1 MSTALR
7 NIPIIDTHL
16 HLWDT
21 SLLHYPWLESVP
33 AIHRSFL
40 LPDYQQAVQDYQVAQ
55 MVFVQAE
62 CLPEQYLEEVRFVT
76 AQAAKD
82 TRIRG
87 IVAYAPVET
96 GKQLVTVLDILKD
109 YPLVKGVR
117 RMYDDNPALCC
128 NPAFLEGVHLLGEYG
143 FSFDIS
149 VKPAAIPDTIR
160 MMAAVP
166 DTLFILDHLGKPDI
180 KGGGLEVYKAQIA
193 AMAKFPNVV
202 AKLSGLITEANWHN
216 WTPAEL
222 VPYIQ
227 HAVACFG
234 TDRLLFGGDWPVVLL
249 AGTWAQWLAAL
260 EEGLA
265 GCTASDLQK
274 IFYDNA
280 VNIYRL

>member
-1 MSTALR
+1 MKKVLQQQ
-7 NIPIIDTHL
+7 PIIDTHL

-21 SLLHYPWLESVP
+21 TLMRYPWLESVP
-33 AIHRSFL
+33 TINQSFL
-40 LPDYQQAVQDYQVAQ
+40 LQDYQRAVQDYQVAQ
-55 MVFVQAE
+55 LVFVQAA
-62 CLPEQYLEEVRFVT
+62 CLPEQYLDEVRFVT
-76 AQAAKD
+76 AQAEKD
-82 TRIRG
+82 ARIRG

-96 GKQLVTVLDILKD
+96 GKQLTTVLDILKG

-128 NPAFLEGVHLLGEYG
+128 SPAFLEGVHLLGENG

-149 VKPAAIPDTIR
+149 IKPASIPDTIK

-180 KGGGLEVYKAQIA
+180 KGGGLAAYQAQIA
-193 AMAKFPNVV
+193 AMAKLPNVV
-202 AKLSGLITEANWHN
+202 AKLSGLITEANWNN
-216 WTPAEL
+216 WTAAEL

-227 HAVACFG
+227 HAVDCFG

-249 AGTWAQWLAAL
+249 AGTWVQWIEAL
-260 EEGLA
+260 EVGLA
-265 GCTASDLQK
+265 GCSAADLQK